1 MMNSIYFNLRS
12 KVLVELLW
20 WVFKWNESTVSP
32 SSMTWHLKEPSNCLH
47 SIILTENTFAYF
59 CVWASWLGPSWDWGW
74 AGVTIPGLCVG
85 AEGAPTRPFLFFF
98 ECSPQVGWAQDTF
111 KNFPRLG
118 CFLSCSVSPVW
129 REVSR
134 TVGGG
139 GKTERNIVQGLA
151 VWAAQRKAV
160 Y

>member
-1 MMNSIYFNLRS
+1 M
-12 KVLVELLW
+12 
-20 WVFKWNESTVSP
+20 P
-32 SSMTWHLKEPSNCLH
+32 SSSQKTHLHTLVCGHCGSGPAVGPC
-47 SIILTENTFAYF
+47 
-59 CVWASWLGPSWDWGW
+59 WAPGW

-85 AEGAPTRPFLFFF
+85 AEGAPTHPFLFFF
-98 ECSPQVGWAQDTF
+98 ECSPQVGWAQNTF
-111 KNFPRLG
+111 KNFPPLG

-139 GKTERNIVQGLA
+139 GKAERNIVQGLA
-151 VWAAQRKAV
+151 MWAVQKEAV

>member
-1 MMNSIYFNLRS
+1 M
-12 KVLVELLW
+12 
-20 WVFKWNESTVSP
+20 
-32 SSMTWHLKEPSNCLH
+32 
-47 SIILTENTFAYF
+47 
-59 CVWASWLGPSWDWGW
+59 
-74 AGVTIPGLCVG
+74 TIPGLCVG
-85 AEGAPTRPFLFFF
+85 AEGAPTQPFLFFF
-98 ECSPQVGWAQDTF
+98 ECSPQVGWAQNTL
-111 KNFPRLG
+111 KNFPPLG

-151 VWAAQRKAV
+151 VWAVQKEAV

>member
-1 MMNSIYFNLRS
+1 MLCLSGRPTQP
-12 KVLVELLW
+12 VLPAELERIAL
-20 WVFKWNESTVSP
+20 S
-32 SSMTWHLKEPSNCLH
+32 L
-47 SIILTENTFAYF
+47 NTRQA
-59 CVWASWLGPSWDWGW
+59 V
-74 AGVTIPGLCVG
+74 GLCVG
-85 AEGAPTRPFLFFF
+85 AEGAPTQPFLFFF
-98 ECSPQVGWAQDTF
+98 ECSPQVGWAQNTL
-111 KNFPRLG
+111 KNFPPLG

-151 VWAAQRKAV
+151 VWAVQKEAV